1 MKRQSAFLGISVLS
15 LSLSHTPLTYTG
27 DGRKKGNERETRE
40 EKKGQGREREKEREE
55 NKTLS
60 FKPITPIMMH
70 TYFKGDFDCIIF
82 NNQNVAESSIIQK
95 LIMKDAS

>member
-1 MKRQSAFLGISVLS
+1 MKERRGKK
-15 LSLSHTPLTYTG
+15 
-27 DGRKKGNERETRE
+27 RKDRE
-40 EKKGQGREREKEREE
+40 KEREKEREE

-82 NNQNVAESSIIQK
+82 NN
-95 LIMKDAS
+95 